1 MKEIMTLVHL
11 QEEEEKTIATI
22 GGFDLVF
29 TGQRFGRDDF
39 RYDVTIARTGAE
51 TAIDLVLTVTP
62 LGAVSRI
69 EHVLAGFDDERTQYR
84 FRLDDAKRRL
94 SSYQSRQG
102 WEFSFEEELAEK
114 RRQLTEID
122 KNLAD
127 ETTTGTSP
135 VEHAA

>member
-1 MKEIMTLVHL
+1 MTLVHL